1 MKQKNALRATE
12 NMTFPI
18 TMVFNGVE
26 HIASH
31 VNAVKSYASIATTKI
46 IMIDTYGVTKIIK

>member
-31 VNAVKSYASIATTKI
+31 ASAVKSYAGIATTKI

>member
-1 MKQKNALRATE
+1 
-12 NMTFPI
+12 MTFPI

-46 IMIDTYGVTKIIK
+46 IMVDTYGVTKIIK